1 MPMNKALRYIAT
13 LLLAVV
19 FLACQKNDF
28 HLLSKSEMVTVLTEL
43 YLTEGSFEASFVRD
57 EQEKLAYYNS
67 LFEKHGTTREDF
79 EKSAAYYAQKGKELE
94 LIYET
99 VLDSLKAKEQL
110 VNNHFYHPLPPE
122 VEERTVVWDTLNL
135 WTEASRVVWHP
146 DSAERENS
154 LPFEFSDSNFFAV
167 GDRFVLYFLQ
177 SSARCDSLRDAYV
190 SMFVRYRDDVVDS
203 VEAML
208 LPDERV
214 RRYTLTVNNIDSLR
228 PLAVY
233 GNLLRYDSVWGTP
246 DRWFDSIAIYRIYDC
261 KNNPLPD
268 SLKTRFQVNES
279 DTDTLKKSPL
289 LRNKSLRLHERPLDL
304 KPKE

>member
-1 MPMNKALRYIAT
+1 MNKAVRYIVV
-13 LLLAVV
+13 LFLAVG
-19 FLACQKNDF
+19 FFACQKRDF
-28 HLLSKSEMVTVLTEL
+28 HLLSESEMVAVLTEL
-43 YLTEGSFEASFVRD
+43 YLTEGAFEASFVRD

-79 EKSAAYYAQKGKELE
+79 EKSAAYYARKGKDLE

-99 VLDSLKAKEQL
+99 VLDSLKAKELL

-122 VEERTVVWDTLNL
+122 TEEKTVVLDTLNL

-154 LPFEFSDSNFFAV
+154 LPFEFADSNFFAT

-208 LPDERV
+208 LPDGRV
-214 RRYTLTVNNIDSLR
+214 RRYTMAVNNIDSLR

-233 GNLLRYDSVWGTP
+233 GNLLCYDSVSGTP
-246 DRWFDSIAIYRIYDC
+246 DRWFDSIAILRIYDC
-261 KNNPLPD
+261 KSHPLPD
-268 SLKTRFQVNES
+268 SLKTHFQVKES
-279 DTDTLKKSPL
+279 ETDTLKKSPL
-289 LRNKSLRLHERPLDL
+289 LRNQSLRLHERPFEL
-304 KPKE
+304 KPSK